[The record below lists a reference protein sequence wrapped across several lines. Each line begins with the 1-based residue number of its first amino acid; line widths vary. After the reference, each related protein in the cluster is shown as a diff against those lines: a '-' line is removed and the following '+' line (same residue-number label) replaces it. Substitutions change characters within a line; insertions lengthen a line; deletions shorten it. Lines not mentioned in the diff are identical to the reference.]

1 MILYVQQEQQQEP
14 EQEEEEEQQQQQEQE
29 FTWIAAASQASP
41 CIPSL
46 CTMALG
52 CRLNKYHCIIVVNII
67 TIITIHIIYV
77 ILFLLSIATKLR
89 STAFDNGVSFLLL
102 TPTGLVCFLFYE
114 HKLP

>member
-14 EQEEEEEQQQQQEQE
+14 EQEEEQQQEQQQEQE

-52 CRLNKYHCIIVVNII
+52 CRLNKYCCCIIIIDIIIVNI
-67 TIITIHIIYV
+67 IITIHICCV

-89 STAFDNGVSFLLL
+89 STAFDNSF
-102 TPTGLVCFLFYE
+102 
-114 HKLP
+114 

>member
-1 MILYVQQEQQQEP
+1 MILNVQQEP
-14 EQEEEEEQQQQQEQE
+14 EQEEEEEQQEQE

-52 CRLNKYHCIIVVNII
+52 CRLDKYCCYIIII
-67 TIITIHIIYV
+67 AIITIHICCV

-89 STAFDNGVSFLLL
+89 STAFDNSF
-102 TPTGLVCFLFYE
+102 
-114 HKLP
+114 

>member
-14 EQEEEEEQQQQQEQE
+14 EQEEEQQQEQQQEQE

-52 CRLNKYHCIIVVNII
+52 CRLNKYCRYIIIIDIIIVNII

-77 ILFLLSIATKLR
+77 IIFLLSIATKLR
-89 STAFDNGVSFLLL
+89 STAFDNGI
-102 TPTGLVCFLFYE
+102 
-114 HKLP
+114 